1 MSESAGALRDRPA
14 SSAPGL
20 RVLVVDDTADI
31 RFLLRLT
38 LERDGRFEVVGEAG
52 DGAEAIVAA
61 ARLRPDVVLL
71 DLAMPVMDGLE
82 ALPQIR
88 AQSAESKIVV
98 LSGFNAREMSA
109 DALARGASSYLE
121 KGGIADLLVPHI
133 LHHFPDRH
141 DAPPV
146 ATDPVATDP
155 VATDPVAGDRLAAVE
170 PAGRQAAAPQVPPA
184 TDLADEWV
192 SVLAHE
198 LNNPVTILQGFALL
212 LQQATDSMSQ
222 DAIKES
228 AAAISRAAKHLGALV
243 EAFADLRKI
252 EINSLD
258 LVLEA
263 ADVSELVRET
273 ITDMAEVTGTHPVI
287 LEVVEGVHASID
299 PPRVRQVLINLLANA
314 AKFSPDATRI
324 EVRVAVDGDYA
335 TISVRDHGPGIPVD
349 KMSELFRKFSRLD
362 PTIDGTGVGLF
373 LSRGIAR
380 AHGGDLIL
388 AESSAPGCRFVLRLP
403 LLRAVAA
410 PVTPLAP

>member
-1 MSESAGALRDRPA
+1 MSESAEALRNRPT
-14 SSAPGL
+14 SPGARL

-31 RFLLRLT
+31 RFLVRLT
-38 LERDGRFEVVGEAG
+38 LERDGRFEVVGEAD

-88 AQSAESKIVV
+88 AESAGSKIVV

-133 LHHFPDRH
+133 LHHFPDRG

-146 ATDPVATDP
+146 VAQP
-155 VATDPVAGDRLAAVE
+155 AAGDRLALIE
-170 PAGRQAAAPQVPPA
+170 PAGGQPAALQAELAQ
-184 TDLADEWV
+184 DLAGEWV

-198 LNNPVTILQGFALL
+198 LNNPVTVLQGFALL

-243 EAFADLRKI
+243 EAFSDLRKI

-258 LVLEA
+258 LVLET

-273 ITDMAEVTGTHPVI
+273 ITDMAEVTRTHPVI
-287 LEVVEGVHASID
+287 LEVVDGVHAWID

-324 EVRVAVDGDYA
+324 EVRMAVDNDHA

-349 KMSELFRKFSRLD
+349 RLSELFRKFSRLD
-362 PTIDGTGVGLF
+362 PTIEGTGVGLF

-403 LLRAVAA
+403 LLRAVDA
-410 PVTPLAP
+410 PAGSDGP